1 MTLKYEKQPCSTALK
16 EMSRSDFILAMK
28 IFLKRLSIP
37 IMHINLVGGTALF
50 YGVEEKSTF
59 VLSVC

>member
-1 MTLKYEKQPCSTALK
+1 M
-16 EMSRSDFILAMK
+16 RHSDFILAMK
-28 IFLKRLSIP
+28 IFSMRLYIP

-50 YGVEEKSTF
+50 YGVEKKSTF

>member
-1 MTLKYEKQPCSTALK
+1 MCCS
-16 EMSRSDFILAMK
+16 EFILPMK
-28 IFLKRLSIP
+28 IFLKRLYIP

-50 YGVEEKSTF
+50 YGVEEKSAF

>member
-1 MTLKYEKQPCSTALK
+1 MQPCSTAFQ
-16 EMSRSDFILAMK
+16 EMRHSDFILAMK
-28 IFLKRLSIP
+28 IFLMRFYFP

-50 YGVEEKSTF
+50 YGVEKKFAF